1 MQRCDEVYKF
11 QKQGLSML
19 RKICGIFTL
28 VTLAVS
34 LVLAADTPSA
44 PAGLSA
50 AQIVDKNVAA
60 RGGLQA
66 WRVVQTLSLQGK
78 MGAGGNQRAV
88 LPVPTPHSKELANTL
103 PHRPAEETQLPF
115 LMEMKRPRK
124 VRVELQFRGQTAVQ
138 VYDGTNGWKLR
149 PFLNRNE
156 IEPFSEEELKI
167 ASHQEDLD
175 GPLVDYAAKGTH
187 VELDGTEKV
196 EGCDTYKIKVT
207 EKTGHTF
214 HVWVDA
220 KTFLE
225 VKIEGQPRRLDGTE
239 HPVEVYYRDYRTVD
253 GLQFPFVLETRVLP
267 VSKNSLGLRDTPV
280 PPERIVIDKVV
291 VNPKVEEKLFSKMEV
306 PAASNKTGE
315 KRYQSK

>member
-1 MQRCDEVYKF
+1 
-11 QKQGLSML
+11 ML
-19 RKICGIFTL
+19 RKISGIFTL

-34 LVLAADTPSA
+34 PVLAANTPSA

-66 WRVVQTLSLQGK
+66 WRAVQTLSLQGK
-78 MGAGGNQRAV
+78 MGAGGNQRAA
-88 LPVPTPHSKELANTL
+88 LPVPMANPKESVNTL
-103 PHRPAEETQLPF
+103 PRRPAEEAQLPF

-124 VRVELQFRGQTAVQ
+124 VRVELQFHGQTAVQ
-138 VYDGTNGWKLR
+138 VYDGANGWKLR
-149 PFLNRNE
+149 PFLNRHE
-156 IEPFSEEELKI
+156 FEPFSEEELKI
-167 ASHQEDLD
+167 ASNQEELD

-187 VELDGTEKV
+187 VELGGTEKV
-196 EGCDTYKIKVT
+196 EGHDTYKIKVT

-225 VKIEGQPRRLDGTE
+225 AKIEGQPRRLDGTE

-253 GLQFPFVLETRVLP
+253 GLQIPFVMETRVLS
-267 VSKNSLGLRDTPV
+267 VGKNALGIRDTAV
-280 PPERIVIDKVV
+280 PPEKIVIDKVV
-291 VNPKVEEKLFSKMEV
+291 VNPKVGEELFSKMEI
-306 PAASNKTGE
+306 PAV
-315 KRYQSK
+315 SKSK